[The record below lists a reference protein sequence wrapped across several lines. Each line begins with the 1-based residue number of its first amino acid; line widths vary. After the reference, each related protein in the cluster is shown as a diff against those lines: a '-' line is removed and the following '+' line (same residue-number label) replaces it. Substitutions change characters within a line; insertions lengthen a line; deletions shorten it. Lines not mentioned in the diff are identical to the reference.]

1 MSLTFEFTMAPRLS
15 LEVSPALIAF
25 GELLMLP
32 YAALQ
37 AVIDDELRTNADL
50 ERLEPG
56 DCPVCRGSWRSR
68 CPVCA
73 VPAHRSAGPDHRD
86 VCAEVPAAESDCQ
99 ALRRAVRAE
108 TSSAD
113 AAAVDY
119 LIDSLDHH
127 GLLDRSY
134 ADLAADLGIAEQ
146 EVVRLVEVI
155 RRCGPPG
162 IGATG
167 AGECLLLQLEA
178 LHLPD
183 DQARLARAV
192 IADHLPALARGH
204 FAAIADLLGTTRDQV
219 RGVLDLI
226 RRRLRPYPAFDG
238 NDTAAPAYVVPDL
251 VIRADPRRP
260 GGFVV
265 ELVEAATTRLR
276 GPPRRGRDAWQA
288 RSFLA
293 QLRDRWETLRRIAEY
308 VADRQQAFLAGGA
321 TALRPL
327 TRAEVAW
334 GLDLHESTVSRAV
347 ADKYVLL
354 PDRILVALS
363 RFFGSSRCALM
374 RNCGGCSSPAA
385 AGSPTSSSPICCGT
399 PVIRWPA

>member
-1 MSLTFEFTMAPRLS
+1 MSLTFEFTMAPRLG

-86 VCAEVPAAESDCQ
+86 VCADLPAAESDCQ

-108 TSSAD
+108 TSSTD

-204 FAAIADLLGTTRDQV
+204 FAAIADLLGTSREQV

-238 NDTAAPAYVVPDL
+238 NNTAAPAYVVPDL

-276 GPPRRGRDAWQA
+276 VRRRRVRRVAGPIVPGPAARPLGDAAPDRRVRRRPAAGVPGRRRCGPAPADPCRGRRGAGSARVHGEPRGGGQVRPAA
-288 RSFLA
+288 RSEPGRPV
-293 QLRDRWETLRRIAEY
+293 QVLRVER
-308 VADRQQAFLAGGA
+308 
-321 TALRPL
+321 
-327 TRAEVAW
+327 
-334 GLDLHESTVSRAV
+334 
-347 ADKYVLL
+347 
-354 PDRILVALS
+354 
-363 RFFGSSRCALM
+363 
-374 RNCGGCSSPAA
+374 
-385 AGSPTSSSPICCGT
+385 
-399 PVIRWPA
+399 